1 MTVAVTAR
9 GLNQREPGQLAVEAY
24 GLSKGF
30 RRREPR
36 KGGRLRSTHS
46 EKKALDN
53 VSLQI
58 ESGQTTGVIGAN
70 GSGKSTLIRIL
81 STLLLPDSGTARVFG
96 HDVVTDARA
105 VQRVINRVSVEASFF
120 KEMSPWENLS
130 YASRL
135 YGAHGD
141 GRRARAEA
149 VLDRLGL
156 PLDTLDRPMKNLS
169 RGQQQKVAIARSM
182 LTAPNLLLMDEP
194 TTGLDPRS
202 KREVQAMVRMVRED
216 SEATVLLSTHDLEEA
231 EGLCDRVLI
240 LDQGRVLA
248 DGTPAELRAR
258 QGPDATLEDV
268 FMAISGKR
276 LEDDKEEEEDGS

>member
-1 MTVAVTAR
+1 MTVAVKEIAQGPNR
-9 GLNQREPGQLAVEAY
+9 PGQLAVEVS
-24 GLSKGF
+24 GLTKSF
-30 RRREPR
+30 RRRDPR
-36 KGGRLRSTHS
+36 QRGHLRVTHS
-46 EKKALDN
+46 DKKALDN
-53 VSLQI
+53 VSLEI
-58 ESGQTTGVIGAN
+58 ESGKTTGVIGAN

-96 HDVVTDARA
+96 HDVVTDAGA

-141 GRRARAEA
+141 GRRGRAEA

-202 KREVQAMVRMVRED
+202 KREVQAMVRLVRDD
-216 SEATVLLSTHDLEEA
+216 SDATVLLSTHDLEEA
-231 EGLCDRVLI
+231 EALCDRVLI

-248 DGTPAELRAR
+248 DGTPVELCAR
-258 QGPDATLEDV
+258 HGSGASLEDV

-276 LEDDKEEEEDGS
+276 LDDDQEEEEDD